1 MECAD
6 VNYCE
11 KCFNKFRKNHIHN
24 FQKIK
29 RIMIVNNV
37 VIPQKVL
44 NPKIVQSKPILMGNI
59 TENYI
64 CNNNLSHPKIR

>member
-1 MECAD
+1 
-6 VNYCE
+6 
-11 KCFNKFRKNHIHN
+11 
-24 FQKIK
+24 
-29 RIMIVNNV
+29 MIVKNV

-64 CNNNLSHPKIR
+64 CNNNQSHPKIRQCETFQNFNNNFI

>member
-1 MECAD
+1 
-6 VNYCE
+6 
-11 KCFNKFRKNHIHN
+11 
-24 FQKIK
+24 
-29 RIMIVNNV
+29 MIVKNV